1 VKRREFMTLLG
12 GAAVWPLVA
21 LAQQAG
27 KLTTIG
33 YLART
38 RLDRGSQDGQG
49 ARPRPCS
56 PAPMRS
62 SNEPVHGGQNMRIC
76 SLISHTAIGCGGLIG
91 GWLVAVGQL
100 GIMPSFAQAP
110 AASSGQRST
119 ELFNRVMDDV
129 LGRRLTVRLTERDP
143 ENGSAAHR
151 HPGSHTVGYILEGS
165 YEVKI
170 NDGPVQT
177 LKSGE
182 VFYEPPNALHA
193 ISRNASMEQP
203 VRYLVIQVSDPTKP
217 ATVPE

>member
-1 VKRREFMTLLG
+1 M
-12 GAAVWPLVA
+12 
-21 LAQQAG
+21 
-27 KLTTIG
+27 
-33 YLART
+33 
-38 RLDRGSQDGQG
+38 
-49 ARPRPCS
+49 
-56 PAPMRS
+56 
-62 SNEPVHGGQNMRIC
+62 
-76 SLISHTAIGCGGLIG
+76 
-91 GWLVAVGQL
+91 AVGQL

-143 ENGSAAHR
+143 GNGSAAHR

-170 NDGPVQT
+170 NDDPVQT

-193 ISRNASMEQP
+193 ISRNATHGAATQISSNPSIRPDETRHGP
-203 VRYLVIQVSDPTKP
+203 RVRRRTDEVI
-217 ATVPE
+217 E